1 MQGGGGGGASS
12 APATFMHM
20 QEVVDQGVGVQQ
32 QGMFETEV
40 CVEVEVGV
48 VVVFD
53 ICITNIMM
61 KIVVFL
67 LLFDQC

>member
-40 CVEVEVGV
+40 CVRLGLFCCCVCCMLNEYNDENCCFSV
-48 VVVFD
+48 VV
-53 ICITNIMM
+53 
-61 KIVVFL
+61 
-67 LLFDQC
+67 